1 MDPSVAMPG
10 YELVEACFTVG
21 GTLLTG
27 LVLGYIYVGLFI
39 YDCVDES
46 EDSMSDEE
54 KQYRD
59 DFNYINLYYDEFDE
73 MEKIELKKNAIDEL
87 RNLYVHEETS
97 RGKVT
102 MTYNSD
108 TESFWYWT
116 DNKNMN
122 YRILDTVA
130 RKFSLDYNCKQICV
144 SYKDELNNAYNK
156 IEEEKK
162 NKIKALEELENTGE
176 NTGENKK
183 VNVYAKFKSY
193 NVKSSNNAS
202 EENTIDKKKYVLAD
216 KANRFSYKGDID
228 CFEKSQNKEKE
239 NSNEAEGGSQS
250 KMDFATFKRMLLDG
264 EINNI
269 VSAQPMEN
277 SGSKIKIL

>member
-10 YELVEACFTVG
+10 YELIEACFTVG
-21 GTLLTG
+21 GSILSG
-27 LVLGYIYVGLFI
+27 LVLGYICVGLFI

-46 EDSMSDEE
+46 EDIMSEEE
-54 KQYRD
+54 KQYHD

-73 MEKIELKKNAIDEL
+73 MEKIELKKNAMDEL

-97 RGKVT
+97 RGKVI

-116 DNKNMN
+116 NNKNMN

-162 NKIKALEELENTGE
+162 NKIKALEELEKNGE

-183 VNVYAKFKSY
+183 VNVYAQFKSY

-202 EENTIDKKKYVLAD
+202 EENTSDKKKYVLAD

-250 KMDFATFKRMLLDG
+250 KMDFATFKKMILNG

>member
-10 YELVEACFTVG
+10 YELIEACFTVG
-21 GTLLTG
+21 GSILSG
-27 LVLGYIYVGLFI
+27 LVLGYICVGLFI

-46 EDSMSDEE
+46 EDSMSEEE

-116 DNKNMN
+116 NNKNMN

-183 VNVYAKFKSY
+183 VNVYAQFKSY

-202 EENTIDKKKYVLAD
+202 EENTSDKKKYVLAD

-250 KMDFATFKRMLLDG
+250 KMDFATFKKMILNG

>member
-10 YELVEACFTVG
+10 YELIEACFTVG
-21 GTLLTG
+21 GSILSG
-27 LVLGYIYVGLFI
+27 LVLGYICVGLFI

-46 EDSMSDEE
+46 EDIMSEEE
-54 KQYRD
+54 KQYHD
-59 DFNYINLYYDEFDE
+59 DFNYI
-73 MEKIELKKNAIDEL
+73 
-87 RNLYVHEETS
+87 NLYVHEETS

-116 DNKNMN
+116 NNKNMN

-183 VNVYAKFKSY
+183 VNVYAQFKSY

-202 EENTIDKKKYVLAD
+202 EENTSDKKKYVLAD

-250 KMDFATFKRMLLDG
+250 KMDFATFKKMILNG